1 MSDANNWKT
10 WGSEDMQEV
19 LEGQI
24 VEEQATANGG
34 FAKAESKPLYHNS
47 KVKGAVLLG
56 GASVVG
62 VLGYLLLT
70 IGKPAENNVVATTNP
85 ASNPEPSVSN
95 DGWDTAAKQS
105 SAGASSAI
113 NIPKDDAK
121 KQTESSSTPT
131 KNDEKKPSTES
142 SPKASTSSA
151 PTSSPAVVQTATN
164 FTAAKGSTPMRV
176 PVAAQTNTT
185 TYTAPTKIPV
195 VNQPPASAKT
205 PVATQATIPTRSVA
219 KVSPYQQPGT
229 QVASVPS
236 KVNQQPLTQV
246 TSAPVKTY
254 QQPFATSQPAKAITN
269 GNEQKLIAAVQHL
282 EKKLAEMDARM
293 TATRIQPLKDV
304 IKIPKSTPVTPLAQV
319 KPEPVQRSFQP
330 VIPVAQTVQKPV
342 TQIVTE
348 PTTAQSILMVD
359 GRVPGKLLDSI
370 KIASGGTNTK
380 TPFVARIYLDQA
392 IKAINGLEIPPQS
405 VVAMN
410 VNVASNGLIT
420 GSSFGVWDANGH
432 AIDVPVGALSIESKN
447 GNAPLMAQS
456 IKMSEGD
463 ITAANNEA
471 AIWQAAGAGVDGI
484 TRQDNTTIVNGT
496 TIATAATGGNR
507 DFLTNALGG
516 LAKSKAKSLEK
527 NAEARQKEA
536 EARAPLWYL
545 AKDTEISVSVRPPA
559 PTTIARYQNQQ
570 PLQSGYVPTPPETI
584 DTPKPSNSTPQD
596 DLQQHPQTEGAVTQ
610 QYSPSLSKAVNS
622 LKMPTNRN
630 ILQRVIP

>member
-1 MSDANNWKT
+1 MSDTNNWKT

-19 LEGQI
+19 LDGQI
-24 VEEQATANGG
+24 VAEQAATNRG
-34 FAKAESKPLYHNS
+34 FAKAESKPLHHNS
-47 KVKGAVLLG
+47 KIKASVLLG
-56 GASVVG
+56 GASVAG

-85 ASNPEPSVSN
+85 ASNPEPSVAN

-105 SAGASSAI
+105 SAGAGSAI

-121 KQTESSSTPT
+121 KQTESSSTA
-131 KNDEKKPSTES
+131 KDDGKKPSTES
-142 SPKASTSSA
+142 SPKASTSS
-151 PTSSPAVVQTATN
+151 SPASFPAITQTATSSI
-164 FTAAKGSTPMRV
+164 AAKGSVPSTPARV
-176 PVAAQTNTT
+176 PVVKPATAPSSTVVKEPNYSAPARVPITTQTT
-185 TYTAPTKIPV
+185 TTSS
-195 VNQPPASAKT
+195 PPIAKT
-205 PVATQATIPTRSVA
+205 PPR
-219 KVSPYQQPGT
+219 QQPVT

-236 KVNQQPLTQV
+236 KASQQPVTQ
-246 TSAPVKTY
+246 TASAPAKTY
-254 QQPFATSQPAKAITN
+254 QQPFAPSQPAKSISN
-269 GNEQKLIAAVQHL
+269 GNEQKLMAAVQSL

-293 TATRIQPLKDV
+293 TATRVQPAKDV
-304 IKIPKSTPVTPLAQV
+304 VKIPKALPVNTITQA

-330 VIPVAQTVQKPV
+330 VTSVVQKVQQP
-342 TQIVTE
+342 VTE

-359 GRVPGKLLDSI
+359 GRSSGKLLDSI
-370 KIASGGTNTK
+370 KITSSSTNTK

-410 VNVASNGLIT
+410 VNVANNGLIT

-596 DLQQHPQTEGAVTQ
+596 DLQQHPQTEGAISQ
-610 QYSPSLSKAVNS
+610 QYSPSLTKAVNS

-630 ILQRVIP
+630 ILERVIP

>member
-1 MSDANNWKT
+1 MSDTNNWKT

-24 VEEQATANGG
+24 VAEQAATNRG
-34 FAKAESKPLYHNS
+34 FAKAESKPLHHNS
-47 KVKGAVLLG
+47 KIKASVLLG
-56 GASVVG
+56 GASVAG

-85 ASNPEPSVSN
+85 ASNPEPSVAN

-105 SAGASSAI
+105 SAGAGSAI

-121 KQTESSSTPT
+121 KQTESSSMA
-131 KNDEKKPSTES
+131 KDDGKKPSTES
-142 SPKASTSSA
+142 SPKTSTSPA
-151 PTSSPAVVQTATN
+151 SSPAITQTATSSI
-164 FTAAKGSTPMRV
+164 AAKGSTPARV
-176 PVAAQTNTT
+176 PVAAQTTTASSSVPKGTTYLAPARVPIATQTT
-185 TYTAPTKIPV
+185 TTSS
-195 VNQPPASAKT
+195 PPIAKT
-205 PVATQATIPTRSVA
+205 PPR
-219 KVSPYQQPGT
+219 QQPVT

-236 KVNQQPLTQV
+236 KASQQPVTQAA
-246 TSAPVKTY
+246 SAATKTY
-254 QQPFATSQPAKAITN
+254 QQPFAPSQPAKGISN
-269 GNEQKLIAAVQHL
+269 GNEQKLMAAVQSL
-282 EKKLAEMDARM
+282 EKKLADMEARM
-293 TATRIQPLKDV
+293 TATRVQPSKDV
-304 IKIPKSTPVTPLAQV
+304 AKIPKALPVNTITQA

-330 VIPVAQTVQKPV
+330 VTSVVQKVQQP
-342 TQIVTE
+342 VTE

-359 GRVPGKLLDSI
+359 GRVSGKLLDSI
-370 KIASGGTNTK
+370 KITSSSTNTK

-410 VNVASNGLIT
+410 VNVANNGLIT

-432 AIDVPVGALSIESKN
+432 AIDVPVGALTIESKN

-484 TRQDNTTIVNGT
+484 TRQDSSTIVNGT
-496 TIATAATGGNR
+496 TIATATTGGNR

-559 PTTIARYQNQQ
+559 PTTIARSQNQQ
-570 PLQSGYVPTPPETI
+570 LSQSGYVPTPPETV
-584 DTPKPSNSTPQD
+584 DTPKPTNSTPQD
-596 DLQQHPQTEGAVTQ
+596 DPQQYPQIQGAVSQ
-610 QYSPSLSKAVNS
+610 QYSPPLTKAVNS
-622 LKMPTNRN
+622 LKLPTNRN
-630 ILQRVIP
+630 ILERVIP